1 MARRHPGPLDLARE
15 RPSRRLL
22 RRPARRLTGSAI
34 GGAPPTELDGMKVAL
49 VNPRWTYTRS
59 IYFGCRE
66 PHLPLELAYASALLE
81 RNGHQTLLLDGQLQG
96 LDDRA
101 LADAVAE
108 FAPDFTV
115 VTTAPTYLFWRCAPP
130 ELRVPRQFLDALGG
144 RGGRTVAVGPHGSAT
159 PAPTLRKLG
168 VDLVVRG
175 ESEEVVAALAEA
187 DDWSQV
193 PGTARLEDGVARS
206 VGGLH
211 ASWFVEHAPLRWP
224 AAWIT
229 RHEHHHHRF
238 DTPRRGWGA

>member
-1 MARRHPGPLDLARE
+1 
-15 RPSRRLL
+15 
-22 RRPARRLTGSAI
+22 
-34 GGAPPTELDGMKVAL
+34 MKVAL

-108 FAPDFTV
+108 FAPDFSV
-115 VTTAPTYLFWRCAPP
+115 VATAPTKKFWRCAPP

-238 DTPRRGWGA
+238 DTPR